1 MADSAMMHRMDD
13 VEATISRL
21 SAVIESVCNNCAQA
35 SQLEHLATA
44 LASRLECLEKRL
56 VGNDFGGPPPPP
68 DEFRIKELENRLAD
82 GPWDIATVRTLLD
95 KEIEDAYAKAAT
107 AMDVRF
113 EQNRNRLQS
122 VISRCGTFVGREELD
137 NCMHW
142 AIHEVE
148 ERVRP
153 RLLSH
158 KAEIEDRLIHYRKL
172 LSTLADF
179 DRCLDITEDRLR
191 KDEPYIKAV
200 ADFIE
205 QS

>member
-1 MADSAMMHRMDD
+1 MADYTIEHRLDKL
-13 VEATISRL
+13 EASVKCLYT
-21 SAVIESVCNNCAQA
+21 VIESVGKHCAQA
-35 SQLEHLATA
+35 SQLEHVETA
-44 LASRLECLEKRL
+44 LASRLEALEKRL

-95 KEIEDAYAKAAT
+95 KEIKDAYAKAAT

-113 EQNRNRLQS
+113 EQIRNRLQS
-122 VISRCGTFVGREELD
+122 LISRCGTFVGRAELD
-137 NCMHW
+137 NRMHW
-142 AIHEVE
+142 AMHEVE

-158 KAEIEDRLIHYRKL
+158 KAEIEDRMVDYRKL
-172 LSTLADF
+172 VSTLADP
-179 DRCLDITEDRLR
+179 DRRLAKAETR
-191 KDEPYIKAV
+191 IRQDEPYIKAV